1 MLSISKPLSPERAAW
16 YFKKDDYYLSQ
27 EGTWQ
32 GSFAETLNLSGP
44 IQREDFLSIL
54 NGFDKAG
61 KKLVASA
68 GAKDLVGEDGKVKK
82 HGHRSGIDLTF
93 SAPKSVSILSYHD
106 PRINEAFKTA
116 LKVTL
121 NHVEKEFAYTRI
133 KDKKGNAIAVRT
145 NNLLWATFD
154 HDTSRELD
162 PQLHTHC
169 VLMNMTEGPSG
180 EIKTIHNEALYNNK
194 MFLGQL
200 FRNQLAQEIKNA
212 GYAIEITDR
221 KKGFFEI
228 RGVGEDV
235 LAAFSKRSQQV
246 REELKGLRQLEFK
259 DLKRDHLESW
269 ARDRTKQFA
278 ESPEYEGIVKKEL
291 DKLSV
296 STDKVYESFSDP
308 ELAAIATTNSRV
320 AKRDVS
326 KEHVNN
332 LISKTCSTL
341 NTSLED
347 IYNKAIA
354 ESIKPPGLQPGP
366 EELLKSAVQG
376 LTEGQSTF
384 SKHNVIA
391 QAMKMGVGSCSYHDF
406 ITSFEKLLGEGEISK
421 LGTVKT
427 RSSEQ
432 DVFSSKEMIGVEKS
446 IMELCKNT
454 KGLSSINVDLSTTN
468 KFIEDTDI
476 SLKLEKTL
484 KLDEKNR
491 QKADVKFNAMLSK
504 IKDDPIKSRLIE
516 LRNDALK
523 NHKKGFSYL
532 VELSK
537 KHPDLH
543 QYFEKFGYGFTPGQK
558 DALRLITTT
567 KDCFSIIQGDAG
579 TGKSFSMLY
588 AKQLLEKNGFFVRGL
603 APTGKAATGLASSAN
618 IDQANCGTIDSFLNP
633 NAPRSEGKPSREV
646 WIVDEAG
653 MCGSKKFLKLMEEA
667 RRCQAK
673 LVFVGDRKQ
682 FASIEAGR
690 MFSELQDKAG
700 IDMVVMP
707 DVMRQK
713 TEQTKDIVKSISL
726 KQFDFAFNAMWG
738 YRRIA
743 AEFDKTDSKNYSIG
757 NTIQFSEE
765 TNGLPA
771 KMPLKVIEIND
782 DKLKIEFFNE
792 ESRTMNT
799 SLIEIKNIDPDVL
812 SVFEPP
818 LQHNMIS
825 NYKLHDRIQ
834 IDVAEQ
840 GIPACKA
847 EIVAIAE
854 QSIKIAFVEPSTGKS
869 IFSDF
874 DPSKNPSNVQHI
886 AATEIKKPSEN
897 YVNMIT
903 VEKDRSKS
911 LSMVSTDYLESISAR
926 KDCLLITGTNKDKD
940 DLNSIIRPELIKQG
954 HVVNS
959 KEFSIFNSKSIA
971 GTSGMAADSYSIG
984 QIAIFNQTTQSKSGQ
999 VIPGGTQSEIVST
1012 DKNNNTVKVKF
1023 WNKENRHYETADVD
1037 VRLNSKNFSLYNR
1050 KNKEFGV
1057 GDKII
1062 FLKNDK
1068 KEVKVSNGEVGIITK
1083 IDKKGN
1089 ITAEVDSEPKR
1100 VVKFNLNNKGKTAYN
1115 YIDHA
1120 YAITDY
1126 KSQGAT
1132 TQRLLWYA
1140 PTDAG
1145 PISSNSFYVAITR
1158 CKEEV
1163 AVYTNDAD
1171 ALQEKVKHEQE
1182 KESTLD
1188 YIKDYVDENI
1198 SYNQSEKQQLT
1209 EIKENNSKGVLFQA
1223 TLSSIKTKDTYFELL
1238 KDAQAKIGQPQT
1250 QTLPDKDHQ
1259 KPVLIEL

>member
-16 YFKKDDYYLSQ
+16 YFKRDDYYLAQ
-27 EGTWQ
+27 EGNWY
-32 GSFAETLNLSGP
+32 GSLSDKLNLSGP
-44 IQREDFLSIL
+44 ILREDFISIL
-54 NGFDKAG
+54 NGFDKTG

-106 PRINEAFKTA
+106 PRINKAFETA
-116 LKVTL
+116 LKATL
-121 NHVEKEFAYTRI
+121 DHVEKEFAYTRF
-133 KDKKGNAIAVRT
+133 KDKKGNATAVQT
-145 NNLLWATFD
+145 DDLLWATFT

-169 VLMNMTEGPSG
+169 VLMNMTEDSSG
-180 EIKTIHNEALYNNK
+180 EIKTIHNEVLYNNK

-228 RGVGEDV
+228 RGVGENV

-259 DLKRDHLESW
+259 DISRDRLESW
-269 ARDRTKQFA
+269 AKDRIKQFSETPDYQQILDA
-278 ESPEYEGIVKKEL
+278 EIE
-291 DKLSV
+291 KLSN
-296 STDKVYESFSDP
+296 STDKVYESFSDA

-341 NTSLED
+341 NTSLEE
-347 IYNKAIA
+347 IYNKAIS
-354 ESIKPPGLQPGP
+354 ESKKPLGLQPAP

-391 QAMKMGVGSCSYHDF
+391 QAMKMGMGYCSYHDF
-406 ITSFEKLLGEGEISK
+406 ITSFEKLVGEGEISK
-421 LGTVKT
+421 LGTVRT
-427 RSSEQ
+427 RASEQ
-432 DVFSSKEMIGVEKS
+432 EVFSSKEMIGVEKS
-446 IMELCKNT
+446 VMELCKNT
-454 KGLSSINVDLSTTN
+454 RGLSSINVELTTTN

-476 SLKLEKTL
+476 SLKLQKTL

-504 IKDDPIKSRLIE
+504 IKEDPIKSRLIE

-537 KHPDLH
+537 KNPDLY

-618 IDQANCGTIDSFLNP
+618 IDQDNCGTIDSFLNP
-633 NAPRSEGKPSREV
+633 NAPRSEGKPGREV

-667 RRCQAK
+667 QRCQAK

-726 KQFDFAFNAMWG
+726 KQFDFAFKAMQG
-738 YRRIA
+738 YRRMA
-743 AEFDKTDSKNYSIG
+743 AEFDKTNPKNYSIG

-765 TNGLPA
+765 TSGLPA
-771 KMPLKVIEIND
+771 KTPLKVIEIND
-782 DKLKIEFFNE
+782 NNLKIQFFNE
-792 ESRTMNT
+792 ESRLLNT
-799 SLIEIKNIDPDVL
+799 SLIKIKNIDPDIL

-825 NYKLHDRIQ
+825 NYKLHDHIQ

-847 EIVAIAE
+847 EIVSISE
-854 QSIKIAFVEPSTGKS
+854 QSIKLSLFDPITGKN
-869 IFSDF
+869 IVCDF

-903 VEKDRSKS
+903 VEKDRGKS
-911 LSMVSTDYLESISAR
+911 LGMVSSDYLESISAR

-940 DLNSIIRPELIKQG
+940 ELNAIIRPELIKQG

-959 KEFSIFNSKSIA
+959 KEFSVFNSKSIA
-971 GTSGMAADSYSIG
+971 GTSGMAADSYSVG
-984 QIAIFNQTTQSKSGQ
+984 QIAIFNQSTQSKSGQ
-999 VIPGGTQSEIVST
+999 VIPGGTQSEIISI
-1012 DKNNNTVKVKF
+1012 DKTSNAIKVKF
-1023 WNKENRHYETADVD
+1023 WNKEKRHYDNADVD
-1037 VRLNSKNFSLYNR
+1037 VRLNSKNFTLYNR

-1089 ITAEVDSEPKR
+1089 ITAELDSEPKR
-1100 VVKFNLNNKGKTAYN
+1100 TVKFNLNNKGKTAYN

-1163 AVYTNDAD
+1163 AVYTNDAEV
-1171 ALQEKVKHEQE
+1171 LQEKVKQEQE
-1182 KESTLD
+1182 KASTLD
-1188 YIKDYVDENI
+1188 FFDEYVKKNI
-1198 SYNQSEKQQLT
+1198 DFDPSEKDLLA
-1209 EIKENNSKGVLFQA
+1209 EIKEQKSKGFLFQA
-1223 TLSSIKTKDTYFELL
+1223 TLSSIKPKDTHLYLL
-1238 KDAQAKIGQPQT
+1238 NDFKASIGQPKSNPET
-1250 QTLPDKDHQ
+1250 GLK
-1259 KPVLIEL
+1259 KPVSIEI